1 MTNIFAKIKSIIL
14 SPTFKSV
21 VLITGLYFVSRILG
35 FVRTLLV
42 YQKLDKLPSDLILN
56 ADKIPNLIATILL
69 MGTIF
74 SSVLPVASRLQTKNP
89 KSEKVLNEY
98 INLII
103 IFLVLILFVILACC
117 FVYTEDLLALITS
130 SDIIQKSKEAGLYD
144 LYVLSSRILLI
155 SPLNFGIQ
163 AIFGV
168 LLNLKKNFLIFSM
181 AGVVA
186 NLGGILGLMYCD
198 GKNDFVKMAI
208 GMILG
213 ISLSSLLYIW
223 GAVKG
228 GYKFDF
234 GLINPVYLI
243 KKFVYFKAELWDTF
257 KVFVPRLLL
266 IDGFNIANLILG
278 KIAQNEGQIS
288 AFDIATSIQ
297 NTFFVVVTSLG
308 LVFFPDLSKT
318 VHDKD
323 LKPEVFWNKLRSYLK
338 TAIYIGLT
346 ISVLS
351 LFGSSYVMKLF
362 ELAGKGQNNSAYIIL
377 LAQVSSFRL
386 FFQAIKEILDK
397 YLYAKER
404 QWQPMLLS
412 ISGMIGQVICF
423 VIIINGD
430 LDSGVLASL
439 LLIVYYAVWCLFAT
453 IIVKKDYK
461 NSIKTV

>member
-1 MTNIFAKIKSIIL
+1 MTNVIAKLKSLIL

-56 ADKIPNLIATILL
+56 ADKVPNLIATILL

-74 SSVLPVASRLQTKNP
+74 SSVLPIASRLQTKN
-89 KSEKVLNEY
+89 KHSDNDLNTY

-103 IFLVLILFVILACC
+103 TCLVIVLFGILGYC
-117 FVYTEDLLALITS
+117 FVFTESLLDLITS
-130 SDIIQKSKEAGLYD
+130 SDITQKSKDAGLYD
-144 LYVLSSRILLI
+144 LYVMSSRILLI

-186 NLGGILGLMYCD
+186 NLGGILGLLYCD
-198 GKNDFVKMAI
+198 GRNDFIKMAI

-223 GAVKG
+223 AAVRS
-228 GYKFDF
+228 GYRFDF
-234 GLINPVYLI
+234 MLINPVMLMS
-243 KKFVYFKAELWDTF
+243 KFVYFRKDLWSTL
-257 KVFVPRLLL
+257 KVFLPRLLL

-318 VHDKD
+318 LNDKS
-323 LKPEVFWNKLRSYLK
+323 LKAEVFWNKLRSYLN
-338 TAIYIGLT
+338 TAIILGFV
-346 ISVLS
+346 ISILS
-351 LFGSSYVMKLF
+351 LFGSTYVMKLF
-362 ELAGKGQNNSAYIIL
+362 ELAGKGQNNSAYIII

-412 ISGMIGQVICF
+412 IGGMIGQVICF
-423 VIIINGD
+423 AVIFKGD
-430 LDSGVLASL
+430 LDSGVLASI

-453 IIVKKDYK
+453 IIVQKDYK
-461 NSIKTV
+461 NSLKTI